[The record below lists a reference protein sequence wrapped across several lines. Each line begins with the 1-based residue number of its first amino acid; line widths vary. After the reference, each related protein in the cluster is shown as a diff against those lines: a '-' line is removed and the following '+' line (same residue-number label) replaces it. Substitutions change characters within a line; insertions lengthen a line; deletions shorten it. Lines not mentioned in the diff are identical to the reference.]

1 VAGCKSP
8 PPASPGCRDLARRTF
23 EHIVRTGTP
32 AEASHARKQ
41 LEKLRTDPRSV
52 QC

>member
-1 VAGCKSP
+1 VQK
-8 PPASPGCRDLARRTF
+8 ARRTF

-32 AEASHARKQ
+32 DEANHARQQ
-41 LEKLRTDPRSV
+41 LERLRTDPRSV